1 MPHFL
6 PGECAIA
13 EKANVETMTNLS
25 RRDFLATAAGL
36 GTLATSQNTRARPD
50 IVQNDFSTL
59 PPYGSGTIPAGIRSR
74 LIKNVN
80 GLTVHI
86 SEAGYETPG
95 QPTFMLLHGF
105 PELA

>member
-1 MPHFL
+1 L

-13 EKANVETMTNLS
+13 EKASVETITNLS

-36 GTLATSQNTRARPD
+36 GTLATSQNSRARAN
-50 IVQNDFSTL
+50 IVQTDFSTL
-59 PPYGSGTIPAGIRSR
+59 PPYSSGTIPAGIRSS

-95 QPTFMLLHGF
+95 RAAVMRLHGF